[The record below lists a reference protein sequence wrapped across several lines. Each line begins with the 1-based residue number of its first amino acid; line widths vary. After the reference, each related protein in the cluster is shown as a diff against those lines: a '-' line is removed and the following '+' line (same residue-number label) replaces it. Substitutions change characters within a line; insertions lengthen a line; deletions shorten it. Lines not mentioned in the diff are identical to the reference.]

1 MRLTGSWP
9 QHGESDD
16 DDDEEEGD
24 DDGEES
30 GDSGGSNYHSTDNDD
45 GDDNDG
51 DGDGGK
57 KAHGDASQFE
67 DGGSLDSTLPL
78 PPLVDGVPDP
88 RADSAPTEIADDDD
102 DDDDD
107 GDDGIDLPRKRSKKT
122 QVTLT
127 GEHLTE
133 SDDSAPKED
142 SVEETDSDRM
152 LLKLEDQ
159 LLAETKAKYYS

>member
-1 MRLTGSWP
+1 MNVLCHFLVALQHLCSLFNGLSIRQSTARLLNVNKP
-9 QHGESDD
+9 
-16 DDDEEEGD
+16 
-24 DDGEES
+24 
-30 GDSGGSNYHSTDNDD
+30 
-45 GDDNDG
+45 
-51 DGDGGK
+51 
-57 KAHGDASQFE
+57 AI
-67 DGGSLDSTLPL
+67 L
-78 PPLVDGVPDP
+78 
-88 RADSAPTEIADDDD
+88 DSAPTEIADDDD